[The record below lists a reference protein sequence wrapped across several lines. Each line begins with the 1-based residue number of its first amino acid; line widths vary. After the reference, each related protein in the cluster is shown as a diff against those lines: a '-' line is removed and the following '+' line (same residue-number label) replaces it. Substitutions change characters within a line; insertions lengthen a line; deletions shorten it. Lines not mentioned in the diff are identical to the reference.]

1 MALAYPY
8 LHGSALDGKEM
19 ELEGSIKIE
28 VDKLEDTGDDLKEG
42 INAVEASRQLL
53 KQSCH

>member
-8 LHGSALDGKEM
+8 LYGSALDGKEM
-19 ELEGSIKIE
+19 ELEGPIKIE

>member
-8 LHGSALDGKEM
+8 LHGSALDEKEM
-19 ELEGSIKIE
+19 ELEGPIKIE

>member
-19 ELEGSIKIE
+19 ELEGPIKIE

-53 KQSCH
+53 NQSCH

>member
-1 MALAYPY
+1 
-8 LHGSALDGKEM
+8 M
-19 ELEGSIKIE
+19 ELEGPIKIE

-53 KQSCH
+53 KQSCHYVSKLRYSIKLK